1 VSSDQGSTSYGSAS
15 PQQKLLLSSLVN
27 DVIVNCGMPISVVDN
42 PHFRSFLK
50 KMDPKFTPPCRQTVT
65 NSLLPRLKLSK
76 QLKLQEILDSS
87 SDVSLTAD
95 IWTDRRMHAF
105 LGVTVHTF
113 NRGTP
118 VSYLLSFQSF
128 KGSHTGVA
136 IAEALESV
144 ITDNMLQGKIR
155 GIVTDN
161 ASNMRK
167 ALSVLLE
174 APDTSNSAGND
185 ELENTDVDD
194 PTLWEDSPLD
204 DVMAVFVNTANVAE
218 HFPCFAHS
226 LQLVVRDGLEALTV
240 VRTLLAKCCKL
251 ANLVH
256 QSAVFR
262 GVFETHFGNGRSI
275 PSANETRWNSTFI
288 QLSSIAALDNP
299 KLNEMLRNEKHDN
312 LVLNNKEY
320 GLLQELVNIL
330 VPFAEATDL
339 TQGSKTVTISCV
351 VPIILS
357 LSKRLQFLSTAPST
371 FSGFIKTLLKSLR
384 ERFAGLFHLLEIDM
398 GQLLR
403 RANSASSRPDLH
415 FSSNVFLMAAALDP
429 QYAFH
434 WIQDHPGSDEEKEAL
449 RHKIHGL

>member
-1 VSSDQGSTSYGSAS
+1 MSLIITPFIVSNSWLFLMNCCIMISLNLVIDWFKCLCCRHLKRIHKETYERYLHEVHAPERGALQSSIDFFVSSDQGSTSYGSAS

-105 LGVTVHTF
+105 LGVTIHTF

-174 APDTSNSAGND
+174 APDTFCRQWWAWEHWCGWPYIVGRFSIGWRHGRL
-185 ELENTDVDD
+185 LE
-194 PTLWEDSPLD
+194 
-204 DVMAVFVNTANVAE
+204 
-218 HFPCFAHS
+218 HS
-226 LQLVVRDGLEALTV
+226 
-240 VRTLLAKCCKL
+240 KCCQ
-251 ANLVH
+251 A
-256 QSAVFR
+256 F
-262 GVFETHFGNGRSI
+262 
-275 PSANETRWNSTFI
+275 
-288 QLSSIAALDNP
+288 AL
-299 KLNEMLRNEKHDN
+299 
-312 LVLNNKEY
+312 
-320 GLLQELVNIL
+320 
-330 VPFAEATDL
+330 F
-339 TQGSKTVTISCV
+339 
-351 VPIILS
+351 
-357 LSKRLQFLSTAPST
+357 
-371 FSGFIKTLLKSLR
+371 
-384 ERFAGLFHLLEIDM
+384 
-398 GQLLR
+398 
-403 RANSASSRPDLH
+403 
-415 FSSNVFLMAAALDP
+415 
-429 QYAFH
+429 
-434 WIQDHPGSDEEKEAL
+434 
-449 RHKIHGL
+449 